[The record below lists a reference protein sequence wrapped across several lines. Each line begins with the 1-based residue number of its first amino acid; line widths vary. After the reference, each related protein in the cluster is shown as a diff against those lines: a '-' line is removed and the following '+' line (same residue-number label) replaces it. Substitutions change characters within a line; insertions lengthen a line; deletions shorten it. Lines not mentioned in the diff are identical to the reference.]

1 VQRQRIGV
9 ARAIAV
15 HPDLIVCDEPV
26 SSLDVSVQTQVINL
40 LTRLRGE
47 LGIAYL
53 FITHD
58 LAVVRHIADRV
69 AVMYL
74 GRIVEMGRVEEVYAN
89 PAHPYTVAL
98 LSAAPNPPRRPTPP
112 DRPVRRNPEPRSSAR
127 RLQLPY
133 PVLAPDPP
141 WQHGD
146 LRTRSSRSCGARL
159 AGGRSPAISRRRR
172 LVISRPERPRRL
184 VGRCEG
190 KLASSPALSLIRVIR
205 EAIIR

>member
-1 VQRQRIGV
+1 MQRQRIGV

-53 FITHD
+53 FIAHD

-146 LRTRSSRSCGARL
+146 LRPSRAGPAERDWRVDGRL
-159 AGGRSPAISRRRR
+159 PFRGGD
-172 LVISRPERPRRL
+172 
-184 VGRCEG
+184 
-190 KLASSPALSLIRVIR
+190 ASSPADQSDRGGWWGGVR
-205 EAIIR
+205 GSSQVHRPCRSFA